1 MEFIRID
8 NLPSVTTGIS
18 PLFKTAIY
26 VTNELDILAL
36 LAPISQ
42 NGQTHSSNSSAI
54 CPRIV

>member
-42 NGQTHSSNSSAI
+42 NGQTH
-54 CPRIV
+54 